1 VVPLKIMLLSNDLR
15 LVLFTDMSKDDFNDM
30 AQAKSSKSKGDET
43 QTKNKILNNVMQP
56 DSQRD

>member
-1 VVPLKIMLLSNDLR
+1 MLLSNDLR